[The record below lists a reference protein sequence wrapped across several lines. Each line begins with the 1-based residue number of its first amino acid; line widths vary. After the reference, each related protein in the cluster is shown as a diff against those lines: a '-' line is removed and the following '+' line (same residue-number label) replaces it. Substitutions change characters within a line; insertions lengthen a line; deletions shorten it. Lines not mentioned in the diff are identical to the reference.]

1 MTTELQA
8 AAAEIKH
15 KSWQAAPSSDDA
27 DKALA
32 RAARNI
38 GWLEALPP
46 YGDKDTRK
54 AAADDMCRALEELR
68 AHIAALEEGI
78 EALSS
83 ANESFAKRIA
93 NLATEN
99 KRLRAALDGIA
110 TTSYCVYDGNRPY
123 VSDHDSGYA
132 MGVADGHRLAAK
144 WAQEALAQAG
154 GRADE

>member
-8 AAAEIKH
+8 AAAEIEH
-15 KSWQAAPSSDDA
+15 KSWQAAPSSDA
-27 DKALA
+27 VEMALA

-46 YGDKDTRK
+46 YGDNDTRK
-54 AAADDMCRALEELR
+54 AAADDMCRALEELQ
-68 AHIAALEEGI
+68 AHIAELE
-78 EALSS
+78 A
-83 ANESFAKRIA
+83 
-93 NLATEN
+93 EN